1 MKRFLSVISLLL
13 SLLVSCRGQW
23 LDEIVVQ
30 RDEQEEVVSILRA
43 ALKREMTVDSV
54 EEIER
59 NNKYYRVDTS
69 NGSYNE
75 FKRYRLVF
83 SDETTVEFDVLG
95 LLNGVQRDYY
105 SQRGLYYIDEIWLGD
120 LCVSISFVGPDGE
133 GDNCNFLYNYD
144 YYPATQ
150 KIYYTSTDD
159 NVVTPYSHTAFGVD
173 LISNT
178 YKNGKGIILFNRDVT
193 TIGNSAFAECYNLAT
208 ITIPKSVTSIGDSAF
223 QNCSSLAEFKGK
235 FASADGRCLI
245 VDGELKFFAPAGLTE
260 YTIPDGVTSIG
271 EDAFNHCSSLTSINI
286 PEGVTEIG
294 HYAFGGTNLTSVTL
308 PKSLTSLGRIALAYC
323 HSLKDVYCKAI
334 TPPAAI
340 ADSSTWGA
348 FDYNASNRKI
358 YVPMESIEEY
368 KTAEGW
374 SDYADSIVPY
384 DFEKGEE
391 VNVDV
396 PETWKIYYTS
406 TDGNVVTPNK
416 TDVFGA
422 KIVLNSCKNG
432 QGVIIFD
439 GEVASIGEY
448 AFYSCKDLASI
459 TIPDSVTSIG
469 EDAFCWCESLASIN
483 IPDGVT
489 SIGDSAFNHCSSLAS
504 ITIPEGVTSI
514 GEYTFYSC
522 KDLASIT
529 IPDGVTSIGGHTF
542 GHCSSLTNV
551 TIGNGVTSIGG
562 YAFWGCSS
570 LASITIPEGV
580 ADIGYSTFEDC
591 SSLARVYCKPKTA
604 PIASF
609 WQPPFIHNA
618 SGLKIYVPAESV
630 GTYITA
636 DGWSNYADSIVP
648 YDFEKGEEV
657 NVDVP
662 ETWKIYYTSTD
673 GNVVTPN
680 KTDVFGANILSIAYE
695 NGLGVINFNGEVTSI
710 GEYAFYSCKDLASI
724 TIPDS
729 VTSIGEMA
737 FTSCSS
743 LASVT
748 IPDSVTEIGF
758 WAFYYCSSL
767 AEFKGKFASADGRC
781 LIVDGKLKF
790 FAPAGLTEYTIPDG
804 VTSIGDYAFSNCS
817 SLTNVTIPDSVTS
830 IGYDA
835 FEDCSSLTSITIPDS
850 VTSIEYNVFASCSS
864 LAEIK
869 GKFATEDGRCLII
882 NGELDSFAPAGLTEY
897 TIPDGVTSIGTYA
910 FYEYSN
916 LISITIPETVTR
928 IKDCAFKYCSKLA
941 EVYCKAITPPD
952 IWSKPDVNAFD
963 NNASGRKIYVPMESI
978 EAYKTAEGWSEYA
991 DSIVG
996 YDF

>member
-1 MKRFLSVISLLL
+1 MKRFLLVISLLL
-13 SLLVSCRGQW
+13 VLLSSCTRGQW

-30 RDEQEEVVSILRA
+30 RHEQEEVVSILRA

-69 NGSYNE
+69 NGYYNE

-105 SQRGLYYIDEIWLGD
+105 SQRGLYYIDEISLGD
-120 LCVSISFVGPDGE
+120 LYVSISFVGPDDE

-159 NVVTPYSHTAFGVD
+159 NVVTPYSHLAFGVD

-208 ITIPKSVTSIGDSAF
+208 ITIPKSITSIGDSAF

-271 EDAFNHCSSLTSINI
+271 EDAFRWCESLASINI

-294 HYAFGGTNLTSVTL
+294 YYAFGGTNLTSVTL

-348 FDYNASNRKI
+348 FDYNASDRKI

-439 GEVASIGEY
+439 GEVTSIGEY

-459 TIPDSVTSIG
+459 TIPEGVTSIRKNVFYG
-469 EDAFCWCESLASIN
+469 CSSLESVT
-483 IPDGVT
+483 IPNSVT
-489 SIGDSAFNHCSSLAS
+489 SIGDSAFNNCSSLTS
-504 ITIPEGVTSI
+504 ITIPES
-514 GEYTFYSC
+514 
-522 KDLASIT
+522 
-529 IPDGVTSIGGHTF
+529 VTSIGGH
-542 GHCSSLTNV
+542 
-551 TIGNGVTSIGG
+551 
-562 YAFWGCSS
+562 AFAGCSS

-591 SSLARVYCKPKTA
+591 TSLARVYCKPKTA
-604 PIASF
+604 PITSY

-630 GTYITA
+630 GAYITA
-636 DGWSNYADSIVP
+636 DGWSYYADSIVP

-710 GEYAFYSCKDLASI
+710 GEYAFYDCDSLKSI

-748 IPDSVTEIGF
+748 IPDSVTSIGF
-758 WAFYYCSSL
+758 YAFMYCSSL

-781 LIVDGKLKF
+781 LIVDGELKF

-804 VTSIGDYAFSNCS
+804 ITSIGDAAFRNCS

-830 IGYDA
+830 IGHES
-835 FEDCSSLTSITIPDS
+835 FKDCTSLTSITIPDS
-850 VTSIEYNVFASCSS
+850 VTSIETFVFASCSS

-928 IKDCAFKYCSKLA
+928 IQNYAFKNCSKLA

-952 IWSKPDVNAFD
+952 IWSKPDVSAFD
-963 NNASGRKIYVPMESI
+963 NNASGRKIYVPTESVD
-978 EAYKTAEGWSEYA
+978 AYKAAEGWSEYA